1 LIVDNR
7 EIRAA
12 DFSINPQPGTISQLP
27 NFSAKRRMRPAQP
40 ACAGWDSSDAFIPRF
55 ARVKAFLLPLLGA
68 GLSTQTRPLELFS
81 ADKLKDQ
88 PMKIRLLPLAALAS
102 CLFVSINPTRATTIV
117 ENFSS
122 DPTSSAWSV
131 YGNPRLFAWNA
142 TNHNLEVTWD
152 SSQPNSYFTRALGT
166 NLTKASDFML
176 GFDVRLNDI
185 GPGAD
190 VNKPFTFQ
198 IAIGLINLTQATNTG
213 FIRASGFE
221 APNLVEFDYFWD
233 SGFGATVSPVLIS
246 GLNEYNAGGF
256 TFPLELAT
264 GPTFQVTLLYTAEDR
279 TLRTMITSN
288 GIPFGPVQDAT
299 LGTNFS
305 DFTVDHFGVSSF
317 NDAGQFPGYEGSVL
331 AHGLVD
337 NFVFAAPPPVTRV
350 AATGP
355 GQIQFHST
363 TNWLYSLERTTN
375 FQSWLPVSAH
385 APGIAGTMTMQDPN
399 PPSGSAL
406 YRVQAQLP

>member
-1 LIVDNR
+1 
-7 EIRAA
+7 
-12 DFSINPQPGTISQLP
+12 
-27 NFSAKRRMRPAQP
+27 
-40 ACAGWDSSDAFIPRF
+40 
-55 ARVKAFLLPLLGA
+55 
-68 GLSTQTRPLELFS
+68 
-81 ADKLKDQ
+81 
-88 PMKIRLLPLAALAS
+88 MKIRLPLLALAGF
-102 CLFVSINPTRATTIV
+102 LAVSINSARATTIA
-117 ENFSS
+117 ENFSGDS
-122 DPTSSAWSV
+122 GSSGWSV
-131 YGNPRLFAWNA
+131 YGNSSLFAWNS
-142 TNHNLEVTWD
+142 TNQNLEVTWD
-152 SSQPNSYFTRALGT
+152 SSQANSYFTRAVGT
-166 NLTKASDFML
+166 NLTKADDFLL

-190 VNKPFTFQ
+190 LNKPFTFQ
-198 IAIGLINLTQATNTG
+198 IAIGLINLAQATNTG

-256 TFPLELAT
+256 TFPLELAP
-264 GPTFQVTLLYTAEDR
+264 GPTFHVTLRYTADDR

-299 LGTNFS
+299 LGANFS

-331 AHGLVD
+331 AHGIVD

-355 GQIQFHST
+355 GQIQFRST
-363 TNWLYSLERTTN
+363 TNWLYSLERATD
-375 FQSWLPVSAH
+375 FQSWLPVSAPV
-385 APGIAGTMTMQDPN
+385 AGIAGPMTMQDTN
-399 PPSGSAL
+399 PPAGSAL

>member
-1 LIVDNR
+1 
-7 EIRAA
+7 
-12 DFSINPQPGTISQLP
+12 
-27 NFSAKRRMRPAQP
+27 
-40 ACAGWDSSDAFIPRF
+40 
-55 ARVKAFLLPLLGA
+55 
-68 GLSTQTRPLELFS
+68 
-81 ADKLKDQ
+81 
-88 PMKIRLLPLAALAS
+88 MKIRLLPLAALAGFLS
-102 CLFVSINPTRATTIV
+102 VSVNPTSATTIA

-122 DPTSSAWSV
+122 DPASSDWNV
-131 YGNPRLFAWNA
+131 YGNPSLFAWNA
-142 TNHNLEVTWD
+142 TSQNLEVTWD

-176 GFDVRLNDI
+176 GFDVRLHDI

-246 GLNEYNAGGF
+246 GLNEYNVGGF

-264 GPTFQVTLLYTAEDR
+264 GPTFHVTLLYTADDR
-279 TLRTMITSN
+279 TLRTTITSN

-299 LGTNFS
+299 LDANFS

-317 NDAGQFPGYEGSVL
+317 NDAGQDPRYDVGSVL
-331 AHGLVD
+331 AHGVVD

-355 GQIQFHST
+355 GQIQFRGI
-363 TNWLYSLERTTN
+363 TNWLYALERTTN
-375 FQSWLPVSAH
+375 FQSWSPVSA
-385 APGIAGTMTMQDPN
+385 PVVGIAGTMTMQDPN
-399 PPSGSAL
+399 PPAGGAL